1 MDNHDSVRA
10 KVAQIFIDA
19 FGERAALFKGG
30 VPARDA
36 NDALGVALAEQLEPL
51 VADEVAF
58 HLIDW
63 ETDAA
68 FLVAFMMFP
77 ERFTSAEL
85 QAAVEMFLVHVPA
98 HVQAAARL
106 AGYEVPNILGG
117 GDVADGERPAPLSE
131 AG

>member
-1 MDNHDSVRA
+1 MQMDDHDSFRA
-10 KVAQIFIDA
+10 KVARIFIDA

-30 VPARDA
+30 IPARTA
-36 NDALGVALAEQLEPL
+36 NDKLGIALADELDPL

-58 HLIDW
+58 HLVDW

-77 ERFTSAEL
+77 ERFTASEL
-85 QAAVEMFLVHVPA
+85 QAAVDMFLMHVPA

-106 AGYEVPNILGG
+106 AGYEVPNTFVGG
-117 GDVADGERPAPLSE
+117 GT
-131 AG
+131 AGVEQ

>member
-1 MDNHDSVRA
+1 MDDHDTVRE
-10 KVAQIFIDA
+10 KVAQIFIEA

-30 VPARDA
+30 VPARAA
-36 NDALGVALAEQLEPL
+36 NDRLAVALGEELEPL

-58 HLIDW
+58 HLVDW

-85 QAAVEMFLVHVPA
+85 QAAVDMFLVHVPA

-106 AGYEVPNILGG
+106 AGYEVPSIFGEGG
-117 GDVADGERPAPLSE
+117 AVDVQR
-131 AG
+131 